1 VALGAISRLAGRPAI
16 RQVLP
21 ARDMGPQ
28 RDPSTDRAQCLAAA
42 VRAGVARSQ
51 EQPVATRCSER
62 RRRNDKS
69 LRHAGGFCLALEGY
83 LAFSR
88 ISTSRQRLVAD
99 SGRVSISETRS
110 PTPAMPFSS
119 CAFTLV
125 VVRMI
130 LP

>member
-1 VALGAISRLAGRPAI
+1 MSDNRVSAAHAHISVRVISDNKGIALQVEKLSLRGGAQRRAP
-16 RQVLP
+16 
-21 ARDMGPQ
+21 RDLDPNNAKAPDTPQ
-28 RDPSTDRAQCLAAA
+28 RSRAL
-42 VRAGVARSQ
+42 
-51 EQPVATRCSER
+51 RCYGS
-62 RRRNDKS
+62 
-69 LRHAGGFCLALEGY
+69 Y